1 MNCAQAK
8 AIGITSLL
16 GSIGMI
22 PVRQD
27 QHRMYYHSPFS
38 CSGDRHPS
46 LQVTLGGRCF
56 YDWSTGR
63 YGDIIDLAKYLCGSE
78 STSEALRY
86 IEACVGKVSNTF
98 AASMKTAQ
106 SINLCNKTSGIVI
119 DNDIPIMTK
128 LLAGY
133 AWGRGI
139 HRNVLAEYC
148 REIHYHFPDKP
159 EKRFYALGWRNR
171 SRGYELRSR
180 IAKISTAPKDIS
192 IVNDLARCPF
202 LIFEGFFDF
211 LAAIELQLFDAN
223 AMNAIV
229 LNSTALVRTAILAL
243 QDFSPTSVKCL
254 LDQDEAGRNA
264 TCAILTSCS
273 VAKDCSFFYQAN
285 KDLNEW
291 LMAKRAKNRA
301 IK

>member
-1 MNCAQAK
+1 MNCVQAK

-16 GSIGMI
+16 GSIGII

-46 LQVTLGGRCF
+46 LQVTLDGRCF

-106 SINLCNKTSGIVI
+106 SINLCNKSSGIVI

-192 IVNDLARCPF
+192 IVNDLAGCTV
-202 LIFEGFFDF
+202 LVFEGFFDF
-211 LAAIELQLFDAN
+211 LTSIEAQLYDPTTT
-223 AMNAIV
+223 NAIV
-229 LNSTALVRTAILAL
+229 MNSTALTNATIDAL
-243 QDFSPTSVKCL
+243 HALCPTRVLCL
-254 LDQDEAGRNA
+254 LDHDDAGRHATNA
-264 TCAILTSCS
+264 IISAVQNAVDYS
-273 VAKDCSFFYQAN
+273 SFFLAN

-291 LMAKRAKNRA
+291 FVSR
-301 IK
+301 IKH